1 MAVQDYASPLLGPYR
16 MHRARGNEK
25 SCRERCQVPHG
36 QLLHTVL
43 QRPAGAFSGM
53 PWSRWM
59 RCCMLKHW
67 HNAWFEGN
75 PDGPDIHM
83 MKTCSVTASIKHH
96 TCVCVRFSNYGRIL
110 IAVIKITAEQNLF
123 RIRLDMGCFIEA
135 WTILICSSGWWTIQL
150 AVLD

>member
-59 RCCMLKHW
+59 RCCMFKYW
-67 HNAWFEGN
+67 HNASFEGN
-75 PDGPDIHM
+75 SDIYV
-83 MKTCSVTASIKHH
+83 MKNLPFVTHSVTASYIQ
-96 TCVCVRFSNYGRIL
+96 VFGSVPQIL
-110 IAVIKITAEQNLF
+110 YLNSML
-123 RIRLDMGCFIEA
+123 
-135 WTILICSSGWWTIQL
+135 
-150 AVLD
+150 

>member
-59 RCCMLKHW
+59 LCMLKYW
-67 HNAWFEGN
+67 HNASFEGN
-75 PDGPDIHM
+75 SDVYVMLNVIRI
-83 MKTCSVTASIKHH
+83 VTAS
-96 TCVCVRFSNYGRIL
+96 C
-110 IAVIKITAEQNLF
+110 ITHYALVF
-123 RIRLDMGCFIEA
+123 L
-135 WTILICSSGWWTIQL
+135 LKP
-150 AVLD
+150 